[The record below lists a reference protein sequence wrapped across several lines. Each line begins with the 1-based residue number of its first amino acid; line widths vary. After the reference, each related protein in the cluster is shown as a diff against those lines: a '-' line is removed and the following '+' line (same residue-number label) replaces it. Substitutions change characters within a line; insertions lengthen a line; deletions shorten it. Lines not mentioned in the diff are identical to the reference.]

1 MNKSIIETVAG
12 LLVLL
17 LAFFG
22 IFIAYQNSEVSM
34 KTDGHI
40 IKAEFE
46 NIEGISIGSPV
57 KISGLIIG
65 EVVQYSLNRDNFY
78 VVISMKINKGIK
90 LPTDTSASV
99 SGLGVMGNRYIS
111 LVPGAEDDEIAN
123 DGMIEYTS
131 PPMDIESMIGKFI
144 FGSADKESNKKER
157 VNHGRNK
164 QDIDEIESDH
174 KVVL

>member
-1 MNKSIIETVAG
+1 MNKSIIETIAG

-17 LAFFG
+17 IAFFG
-22 IFIAYQNSEVSM
+22 IFIAYQNNEVSM
-34 KTDGHI
+34 KTDGYI

-57 KISGLIIG
+57 KISGLIVG
-65 EVVQYSLNRDNFY
+65 EVVQYSLNRNNFY
-78 VVISMKINKGIK
+78 VAISMKINKDIK

-99 SGLGVMGNRYIS
+99 SGLGIIGSRYIS

-144 FGSADKESNKKER
+144 FGSSDKESNKKEHA
-157 VNHGRNK
+157 NHDRNK